1 MKRIVFVITT
11 LIMLAPVAVLAEYI
25 SVKVPVANIRSGP
38 SETSDLL
45 WKVEKYHPL
54 FVLGKKGS
62 WYHFRDFEGDE
73 GWISDSLVGKDAAVI
88 TIRDDCN
95 IRSGPDIKYD
105 VLFTAEDGIPF
116 KVLKKQGQWLN
127 VVHED
132 GDRGW
137 IHQSLVWPNE

>member
-25 SVKVPVANIRSGP
+25 SVKVPVAN
-38 SETSDLL
+38 SDLL

-105 VLFTAEDGIPF
+105 VLFTAEDGITAT
-116 KVLKKQGQWLN
+116 KC
-127 VVHED
+127 
-132 GDRGW
+132 
-137 IHQSLVWPNE
+137 IHRRARRERREN